1 MSFKESGWI
10 ASQVSLVVLC
20 TLSAACMTQSP
31 SASDESA
38 SARKQAVS
46 VRKDARAP
54 QSEAVLVRPVGDSY
68 EIEVRSPKG
77 FPARAFDPV
86 LRIGEQ
92 EFRSYRESETVGV
105 YGVVYTVSA
114 TDFQALPEGG
124 SVSVG
129 YGPSPHAAT
138 NYGNLNKGALSV
150 VK

>member
-1 MSFKESGWI
+1 MSFKESGWL
-10 ASQVSLVVLC
+10 ASQVSLVALC
-20 TLSAACMTQSP
+20 ALSVACMTQSP
-31 SASDESA
+31 SSSDESA
-38 SARKQAVS
+38 SAQKQAVT
-46 VRKDARAP
+46 VRKDSRAP
-54 QSEAVLVRPVGDSY
+54 QSDAVLVRPVSDGY
-68 EIEVRSPKG
+68 EIEVQSPKG

-86 LRIGEQ
+86 LRVGEQ

-105 YGVVYTVSA
+105 YGVVYTLSA
-114 TDFQALPEGG
+114 ADFEALPEGS